1 MYKYT
6 RRDQSIVI
14 EQKIQIVAVLY
25 MQTLKDY

>member
-14 EQKIQIVAVLY
+14 EQKIQIVAVY